1 MSCGP
6 NEVDLRLKSGHCDM
20 SVLFCRV
27 LVYAHVVLG
36 VSFPALGASVDWAGC
51 AVPKFGDDRS
61 RAIEACTIV
70 LNRADLSDVDRARAL
85 ITRGRAEHMR
95 KDIDAA
101 IRDFDDAINLVPRD
115 PEPLARRASA
125 AFFKRDYPTAFVL
138 TKQALQIN
146 PDYAVALDILGVI
159 GLTSGDYQ
167 MAKTAFDRAIA
178 LKPDDVDARFNR
190 FQYWMAIN
198 AQREGLR
205 ELADLLALSTSD
217 LDTQFTEFRGKD
229 ITYRTFARLE
239 RATMLEAMGRYPEAI
254 KAFDDFVQT
263 DPGVFSYGWRGWY
276 HIDRSQLDLAKA
288 DVEKALSYDPNF
300 FLLHELQGLIFT
312 GTNEYERAV
321 ASFTRALELGPDQ
334 TGDSYWWRA
343 LAQRALHHP
352 EAAQN
357 DALKAFSTDPTFLR
371 TKLKVFKEFGY
382 WQPPSPGADAS
393 SAVRDAA
400 QACMLDER
408 CW

>member
-27 LVYAHVVLG
+27 LVYALVVFG

-217 LDTQFTEFRGKD
+217 L
-229 ITYRTFARLE
+229 
-239 RATMLEAMGRYPEAI
+239 
-254 KAFDDFVQT
+254 
-263 DPGVFSYGWRGWY
+263 
-276 HIDRSQLDLAKA
+276 
-288 DVEKALSYDPNF
+288 
-300 FLLHELQGLIFT
+300 
-312 GTNEYERAV
+312 
-321 ASFTRALELGPDQ
+321 
-334 TGDSYWWRA
+334 
-343 LAQRALHHP
+343 
-352 EAAQN
+352 
-357 DALKAFSTDPTFLR
+357 
-371 TKLKVFKEFGY
+371 
-382 WQPPSPGADAS
+382 
-393 SAVRDAA
+393 
-400 QACMLDER
+400 
-408 CW
+408 